1 MAFLLVEWLLS
12 TGNASFPGPLSII
25 GVIVCSLLGGVFPVI
40 LLVSSRRKGE
50 FVPGVVYRFLGHPL
64 LLVGIYLLFL
74 AGIFLHG
81 LVIWQGL
88 VERAG
93 ALLVGVFT
101 LGLTFVV
108 VRRGAFARR
117 MVVELREDLR
127 AGGQS
132 AFAIISSGQPA
143 TAEVRLG
150 YPEGEQHY
158 QAASGEVPAPA
169 ALRYAI
175 FQLPAGQAK
184 ELKVW
189 AHKVTPEGESE
200 ALPALVDVRCGDKV
214 TRLDLKLSSGQ
225 ALLPL
230 TGEVCRL
237 EIQLKREA

>member
-1 MAFLLVEWLLS
+1 
-12 TGNASFPGPLSII
+12 
-25 GVIVCSLLGGVFPVI
+25 
-40 LLVSSRRKGE
+40 
-50 FVPGVVYRFLGHPL
+50 
-64 LLVGIYLLFL
+64 
-74 AGIFLHG
+74 
-81 LVIWQGL
+81 
-88 VERAG
+88 
-93 ALLVGVFT
+93 
-101 LGLTFVV
+101 
-108 VRRGAFARR
+108 

-143 TAEVRLG
+143 MAEVRLV
-150 YPEGEQHY
+150 YPDGEQHY

-214 TRLDLKLSSGQ
+214 TRLDLKLSGGQ
-225 ALLPL
+225 ALLPI

-237 EIQLKREA
+237 EITLKRET